1 MKKALHLLLISL
13 VLGFTHTNAATLW
26 SGNEAIDWNN
36 SKSVGIDASAFS
48 TLDIADRLLFNIEF
62 TGNTD
67 WPQVSLTTSSWK
79 GLAGAGNT
87 GIAAGVTQVVYTV
100 TNDMLTTLTEEGMII
115 TGCGYTLLSV
125 ETEKGPGPSGY
136 ENAIWIGETELKTDW
151 STYQTLPAISFSK
164 TSVGDIMRIRYK
176 DVKAGASIL
185 PKNSSWSDLPDA
197 PGKTADGV
205 YVDYEVTSAML
216 ASLKSGGTI
225 IQGVGVTLTSV
236 DILPQQTGDKVSATV
251 PVYHNWCWTA
261 GEQPTLRVQ
270 LQNPLEEDKTV
281 KVEIMVTTDKLASV
295 GTLTRDV
302 TVTKQGTRIE
312 EIPLD
317 VVAEPGFYRCTVM
330 ADGDM
335 VRAFNI
341 GYAPE
346 DIVSAPDMQSDFAT
360 FWQTARA
367 ELDAVAPQY
376 TLTKIDSKSTSKRNV
391 YLVEMKTSPD
401 QSGSDIT
408 IRGYYAEPTAAGTY
422 PALIHYQGYDG
433 GTDTPWCMGGDDNP
447 DWCEFILST
456 RGQVVNNRPPY
467 TNVYGDWFAYG
478 FDHQDHYYYR
488 GAFMDAVRAI
498 DFMCSREKV
507 QQQNI
512 FAEGASQG
520 GALTLAAAA
529 LDDRLNA
536 IAPGIP
542 FLGDYPDYFQIASW
556 PGNVAFQQRN
566 KLGWTDEQ
574 MYTMLSYFDTKNLA
588 TMITCPVTMNFS
600 LQDNVCPPHTNVAP
614 YNNLASTEKEY
625 SVNATLAHQTSGAWW
640 TTFMQFFRDHMKSTE
655 GIDDLP
661 AANIEQDGRVYN
673 LQGQCVGTA
682 ENFNALPAGLYIVNG
697 KKEVRK

>member
-1 MKKALHLLLISL
+1 MKKAIHLLFVTLLLSL
-13 VLGFTHTNAATLW
+13 TPVQAATLW

-36 SKSVGIDASAFS
+36 GKSVGIDASAFS
-48 TLDIADRLLFNIEF
+48 TLDIADRLVFNIEF
-62 TGNTD
+62 TGQTD

-87 GIAAGVTQVVYTV
+87 GIAAGVSQVVYVV
-100 TNDMLTTLTEEGMII
+100 TNDMLTTLTEEGLLI
-115 TGCGYTLLSV
+115 TGCGYNLLSV
-125 ETEKGPGPSGY
+125 ETEAGPGPTGY

-151 STYQTLPAISFSK
+151 STYQSIPAISFAK
-164 TSVGDIMRIRYK
+164 TSVGDIMRIRFK
-176 DVKAGASIL
+176 DVKAGAMIL
-185 PKNSSWSDLPDA
+185 PKNSSWEDLPDA
-197 PGKTADGV
+197 SGKTADGV
-205 YVDYEVTSAML
+205 YVDYEVTGDML

-236 DILPQQTGDKVSATV
+236 DILQQQTGDKVSATV
-251 PVYHNWCWTA
+251 PVYHNWCWSE
-261 GEQPTLRVQ
+261 GEQPTLRIQ

-281 KVEIMVTTDKLASV
+281 NVQVLVTTDKLATV
-295 GTLTRDV
+295 GAITRDV
-302 TVTKQGTRIE
+302 EVTKMGTRIE
-312 EIPLD
+312 DLPLE
-317 VVAEPGFYRCTVM
+317 VIGAPGFYRCTVT
-330 ADGDM
+330 ADGEL

-346 DIVSAPDMQSDFAT
+346 QVVSAPDMQSDFAT
-360 FWQTARA
+360 FWQAARS

-376 TLTKIDSKSTSKRNV
+376 TLTKIDSKSTSKRTV

-401 QSGSDIT
+401 QSGDDIT

-512 FAEGASQG
+512 FSCEGVAGSDAKVQKREPVSYGTVRVAGKQRQRILVSLDPYAEAY
-520 GALTLAAAA
+520 LTE
-529 LDDRLNA
+529 
-536 IAPGIP
+536 P
-542 FLGDYPDYFQIASW
+542 FPEL
-556 PGNVAFQQRN
+556 
-566 KLGWTDEQ
+566 L
-574 MYTMLSYFDTKNLA
+574 
-588 TMITCPVTMNFS
+588 
-600 LQDNVCPPHTNVAP
+600 
-614 YNNLASTEKEY
+614 
-625 SVNATLAHQTSGAWW
+625 
-640 TTFMQFFRDHMKSTE
+640 FRDTPE
-655 GIDDLP
+655 
-661 AANIEQDGRVYN
+661 IEPY
-673 LQGQCVGTA
+673 A
-682 ENFNALPAGLYIVNG
+682 S
-697 KKEVRK
+697 

>member
-1 MKKALHLLLISL
+1 MKKAIHLITAMLMLAITQT
-13 VLGFTHTNAATLW
+13 GAATLW
-26 SGNEAIDWNN
+26 SGHQPIDWNTGT
-36 SKSVGIDASAFS
+36 SIGIDASAFS
-48 TLDIADRLLFNIEF
+48 TLDIADRIVFNIEF
-62 TGNTD
+62 TGQTD
-67 WPQVSLTTSSWK
+67 WPQVSLTTPSWT
-79 GLAGAGNT
+79 GVPGAGNT
-87 GIAAGVTQVVYTV
+87 GISSGTTQVTYAV
-100 TNDMLTTLTEEGMII
+100 TSDMLSTLTEKGLII

-125 ETEKGPGPSGY
+125 ETEAGPGPTGY

-151 STYQTLPAISFSK
+151 STYLSVPAISFSK
-164 TSVGDIMRIRYK
+164 TAVGDIMRIRYK
-176 DVKAGASIL
+176 DVKAGAMIL
-185 PKNSSWSDLPDA
+185 PKNSSWSELPDA
-197 PGKTADGV
+197 PGKAAEGV
-205 YVDYEVTSAML
+205 YVDYEVTTDML

-236 DILPQQTGDKVSATV
+236 DILQQQTGDKVTATV

-261 GEQPTLRVQ
+261 GEQPTLRIQ

-281 KVEIMVTTDKLASV
+281 KVEILVTTDKLAPV
-295 GTLTRDV
+295 GTISQDV
-302 TVTKQGTRIE
+302 TITKMGTRIE
-312 EIPLD
+312 DIAIGEIN
-317 VVAEPGFYRCTVM
+317 EPGFYHCTVM
-330 ADGDM
+330 VNGDM

-341 GYAPE
+341 GYDPE
-346 DIVSAPDMQSDFAT
+346 GIVSAPDMQGDFAN
-360 FWQTARA
+360 FWQAARA
-367 ELDAVAPQY
+367 ELDAVEPQY
-376 TLTKIDSKSTSKRNV
+376 TLTKIDSKSTAKRTV

-401 QSGSDIT
+401 QTGNDIT

-447 DWCEFILST
+447 EWCEFILST
-456 RGQVVNNRPPY
+456 RGQVVNNRAPY
-467 TNVYGDWFAYG
+467 TNAYGDWFAYG

-512 FAEGASQG
+512 FAEGVSQG

-542 FLGDYPDYFQIASW
+542 FLGDFPDYFQIASW

-640 TTFMQFFRDHMKSTE
+640 TTYMQFFRDHMKSTE
-655 GIDDLP
+655 GIEQLP
-661 AANIEQDGRVYN
+661 AASEVQNGRVYN
-673 LQGQCVGTA
+673 VQGQSVGTA
-682 ENFNALPAGLYIVNG
+682 ERFGDLPSGLYIVNG
-697 KKEVRK
+697 KKRVK